1 MQTNVLVR
9 VQAKGGK
16 FLGPDA
22 GYSQVTL
29 RQADTGEVLAQG
41 IASGGSGN
49 LLANFVP
56 SATRNPVVTTQTTGA
71 QSLLWLSAMP
81 PTIPPAAGFLATLDL
96 DAPALVE
103 FTAEGLTNNESN
115 GHSVTETMWVTPG
128 ADLTAEP
135 GMVLVIPGLI
145 VKNVETSVTGTSL
158 TVTAWV
164 SMMCGCK
171 IDPTLPWLPT
181 EFFVT
186 ATVTGASGAQVA
198 QATLAFQ
205 TTSTFGTSAPITL
218 PGPGTYT
225 VAVEAVQP
233 AEANVGSASI
243 SVTVP
248 G

>member
-1 MQTNVLVR
+1 MQTQVLVR

-29 RQADTGEVLAQG
+29 KDAQSGEVLAQG
-41 IASGGSGN
+41 IAQGGSGN
-49 LLANFVP
+49 LLGTFFP
-56 SATRNPVVTTQTTGA
+56 SSTRQPVVTTQTTGA

-96 DAPALVE
+96 GAPTLVE
-103 FTAEGLTNNESN
+103 FTAQGMTGSEPNQY
-115 GHSVTETMWVTPG
+115 SVTETMWVTPG

-145 VKNVETSVTGTSL
+145 VKDVSATVTGSSL

-171 IDPTLPWLPT
+171 IDTTLPWLPT
-181 EFFVT
+181 EFFVN
-186 ATVTGASGAQVA
+186 AVVTDSSGAQVA
-198 QATLAFQ
+198 QAALAFQ
-205 TTSTFGTSAPITL
+205 STSTFGTAQPITL
-218 PGPGTYT
+218 PGTGTYT
-225 VAVEAVQP
+225 VTVEAVQP
-233 AEANVGSASI
+233 AEANVGSASTTA
-243 SVTVP
+243 TVE